1 MEKQEYMKLIK
12 EPWMRLKGDEGL
24 LFKLI
29 KEGSGKDIKPG
40 IINKVIGRLSD
51 PSHVRIE

>member
-1 MEKQEYMKLIK
+1 
-12 EPWMRLKGDEGL
+12 MRLKGDEGL